1 MEVTY
6 ELAVVQSGPV
16 MIRLFALFGLIMLM
30 VFAYNLLFKGNFVL
44 MFVFPAQLLVPFAA
58 AAYFVSFFYLTYAPI
73 YYPTFSGTG
82 FFLSYLAAIFLQKS
96 YERIVKG
103 TPQPFDKPLI
113 IICGSL
119 TFAFAIYLMW
129 AVMGYNFF
137 YSVYDFFLTIFRWL
151 GLVPSG
157 GTTPYPGRGS
167 INPLFLFLG
176 HPQNPLMKP
185 ILPLLSKLKRKLWD

>member
-16 MIRLFALFGLIMLM
+16 MIRLFALFGLIMLL
-30 VFAYNLLFKGNFVL
+30 VFAYNLLFKENFIL
-44 MFVFPAQLLVPFAA
+44 MFIFPAQLLVPFAA
-58 AAYFVSFFYLTYAPI
+58 AAYFVSFFYTTYASI

-103 TPQPFDKPLI
+103 SPLPFDRPLI
-113 IICGSL
+113 VICGCL
-119 TFAFAIYLMW
+119 TFAFAIFLMW

-137 YSVYDFFLTIFRWL
+137 YSVYDFFLTIFQWL

-157 GTTPYPGRGS
+157 GPRPYPNRGS
-167 INPLFLFLG
+167 INLLFLLFG
-176 HPQNPLMKP
+176 HPQSPIMKFVLP
-185 ILPLLSKLKRKLWD
+185 ILSKFNHKLRD